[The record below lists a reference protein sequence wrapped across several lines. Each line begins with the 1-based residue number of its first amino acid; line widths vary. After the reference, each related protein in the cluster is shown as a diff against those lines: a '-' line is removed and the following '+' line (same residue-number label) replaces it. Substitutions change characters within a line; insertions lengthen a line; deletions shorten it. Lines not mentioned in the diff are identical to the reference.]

1 MPKICESCRSRTY
14 CSILNYKVFQ
24 YIDLVIKFDECPLY
38 TPEDGYVMDRGNTP
52 DQEKEFEIHAEI
64 TVHCKMKEFLLDK
77 IKPENYSQLKRL
89 SILIDKEGLE
99 RELKRILDREIKSKL
114 GIKCK
119 DSVMREH
126 AKTTIEVPLIFS
138 NWVLN

>member
-1 MPKICESCRSRTY
+1 MPKICESCRSRMY

-24 YIDLVIKFDECPLY
+24 YIDLVINFDECPLY
-38 TPEDGYVMDRGNTP
+38 SPEGGYATDRENTQ

-64 TVHCKMKEFLLDK
+64 TVHCKMKEFLIDN

-99 RELKRILDREIKSKL
+99 REFKRVIDQEIKSKL

-119 DSVMREH
+119 DSVIREN

-138 NWVLN
+138 KWVLI